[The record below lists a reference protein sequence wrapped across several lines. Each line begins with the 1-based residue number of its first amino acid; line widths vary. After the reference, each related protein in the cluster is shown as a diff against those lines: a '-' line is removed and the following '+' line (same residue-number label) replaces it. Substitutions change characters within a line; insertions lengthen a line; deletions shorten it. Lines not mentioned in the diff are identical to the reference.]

1 MPDIKNLKSME
12 NRVLTTFSQG
22 WNPQDMIN
30 RIVCPPIPVTRS
42 QGDYMVDKNGLRL
55 YDTERAPRTRAKT
68 VDFEHGTSSWST
80 KDQWLSVLL
89 DKDEIEEAQS
99 TGLEALMNIKQDAV
113 SLVMNL
119 LEAKREKAVADRVM
133 GTSYYHNDFQK
144 DIASTPWNDQ
154 TNGDPIADIMEAVKA
169 VRSVGAVANA
179 LVMSGAVY
187 DALCVHPAMLDYFKM
202 QMGRLTDAQ
211 ILSMFRGVTRIV
223 IGDATYNSGT
233 EDAAVLTPYWG
244 DHCAVVPINSLQEL
258 KQGRKAHTV
267 VFDRLN
273 AYKSLEHD
281 EGETVRMIQ
290 KVEWGIL
297 TINTQHGYLIE
308 NAVAELSEGE

>member
-1 MPDIKNLKSME
+1 MPDIRNLKSME
-12 NRVLTTFSQG
+12 NRILTNFSQG
-22 WNPQDMIN
+22 WLPTEFVN
-30 RIVCPPIPVTRS
+30 RLVCPPIPVTRS
-42 QGDYMVDKNGLRL
+42 KGDYMVDKNGLMI

-68 VDFEHGTSSWST
+68 VDFEHGTSAWST
-80 KDQWLSVLL
+80 IDHWLSVLM
-89 DKDEIEEAQS
+89 DKDEIEEAQA

-119 LEAKREKAVADRVM
+119 LEAKREKAIADRIM
-133 GTSYYHNDFQK
+133 GTSYYHDDFQT
-144 DIASTPWNDQ
+144 DIEATPWNDQ
-154 TNGDPIADIMEAVKA
+154 TNGDPIGNIMEALKA
-169 VRSVGAVANA
+169 VRSVGCNANA
-179 LVMSGAVY
+179 LVMSANVF
-187 DALCVHPAMLDYFKM
+187 DALCVHPALLDHFKN

-211 ILSMFRGVTRIV
+211 ILGLFRNVNKIV
-223 IGDATYNSGT
+223 IGEAMYNTGT
-233 EDAAVLTPYWG
+233 PDVPVLVPFWG

-281 EGETVRMIQ
+281 EGETIRVIQ
-290 KVEWGIL
+290 KVEWGVL

-308 NAVAELSEGE
+308 NAVAELDGD